1 MKEGD
6 KDEKGRSWRD
16 KQVLR
21 KDLKWQCHEARK
33 YLKEEGRDRRRLKT
47 QKVRGPYMYSDLH
60 IERFTRKINNKIRV
74 ESRKSKSRQ
83 ALKREGQFGLQV
95 KPEEMRYHDN

>member
-1 MKEGD
+1 MGFDSIIQGSCSAPDTGYEPGTSAPEVWCTIRKVRVGERKEMKEGD
-6 KDEKGRSWRD
+6 KDEKGRSWRG

-47 QKVRGPYMYSDLH
+47 QKVRGPYM
-60 IERFTRKINNKIRV
+60 
-74 ESRKSKSRQ
+74 
-83 ALKREGQFGLQV
+83 
-95 KPEEMRYHDN
+95 

>member
-6 KDEKGRSWRD
+6 KDEKGRSWRG

-47 QKVRGPYMYSDLH
+47 QKVRGPYM
-60 IERFTRKINNKIRV
+60 
-74 ESRKSKSRQ
+74 
-83 ALKREGQFGLQV
+83 
-95 KPEEMRYHDN
+95 